1 LISKESLRLSV
12 AGGDQ
17 MKTEPYGKGPRVFK
31 EPTHHFCAPFRVG
44 IDDNT
49 AGDFLLHTEE
59 VVGSPYSAYR
69 QTHCF
74 RYFLSV
80 YTRHLTFRIL
90 YYVLTLPRVA
100 PQ

>member
-1 LISKESLRLSV
+1 MRLSV
-12 AGGDQ
+12 AGVDQ
-17 MKTEPYGKGPRVFK
+17 MKAEPYGKGPRVFK

-49 AGDFLLHTEE
+49 AGDFLLHSEE